1 MSKGSFT
8 RNAHKFAKRK
18 SMSRSRSHR
27 PYLRGA
33 IMFATSASLLVATS
47 VTSGALTR
55 EGTRTSTVP
64 TVPTT
69 TYAYGLG
76 SPFQQTVVGAD
87 IWVTDQAFNR
97 VDEVNAS
104 TGAVVAA
111 VNVAAAPGYLVYADN
126 LLWVTSTNQHSSE
139 LFVIN
144 PATATVVKQIAV
156 ASQGRELVVGNDLWV
171 TDDGATG
178 TVTEVSLSTQSVV
191 RVIPD
196 ELSASNQSGPL
207 NMVSVGSDLW
217 VTNNNTN
224 TVTEIDETTGTVL
237 NVVAV
242 GSGADSIVVDGGK
255 LYVGCDNDN
264 NVYVINPG
272 SATVLTT
279 ITVGANNALSVQ
291 DGQLIAAASNTSDH
305 IDVLAPAT
313 ESILVSIPAAVTE
326 ANVVYGDGFLWA
338 ASAETSTVSKINLSS
353 HKVVGTSTI
362 AEDSDM
368 TSIGVAGN
376 NVFVALTNTADLA
389 MIVASTGKTSLVCGT
404 YDQGEIATDGT
415 NLFLR
420 GTQGRI
426 DEYNTV
432 THATAQI
439 AKYLGADY
447 ALAYANGDL
456 FYQSMGSLNVYSV
469 AQAKVIKSIPISN
482 EAFHLDVVGNT
493 LWGSL
498 SDTGQLIKVNLS
510 TLALSTITLPTGSSP
525 WTITS
530 GGADVWVVGSNA
542 IYEVNPTTNAFTAIP
557 VAGRPEGALFVNG
570 HLWVDVTVTQHPA
583 IVGTIHP
590 HGPSGSGE
598 LLRVAVPSGTVEQT
612 ISIPPQPTS
621 LVFDGTAL
629 WIGSQENGVLT
640 AVNPATGTIV
650 GQSAGFNGGATYSQL
665 LGTTLYFDG
674 PGLSPLTTVG
684 LSGVLGSVYFA
695 NGVSTVPAT
704 SSTANSL
711 KAVAKAIVSGTYFA
725 VTVDGYADS
734 SGTPAQNKQVSQA
747 RANAAAAA
755 LSKDLKALG
764 ATHITVTAVGQG
776 VSTSSKNPALDRRA
790 DITALR

>member
-1 MSKGSFT
+1 MSGSGA
-8 RNAHKFAKRK
+8 R
-18 SMSRSRSHR
+18 R
-27 PYLRGA
+27 PYLRGV
-33 IMFATSASLLVATS
+33 IMFATTASLLVATS

-55 EGTRTSTVP
+55 VATLASTAP

-76 SPFQQTVVGAD
+76 SPFQQAVVGAD
-87 IWVTDQAFNR
+87 LWVTDQAFNR

-104 TGAVVAA
+104 TGAVITA
-111 VNVAAAPGYLVYADN
+111 VNVAAAPGYLTYADN
-126 LLWVTSTNQHSSE
+126 LLWVTSTNPHSNE

-156 ASQGRELVVGNDLWV
+156 ASQGRELLVGNDLWI
-171 TDDGATG
+171 TDDGNTG
-178 TVTEVSLSTQSVV
+178 SVTEVSLSTQSVV

-196 ELSASNQSGPL
+196 EISGSNQSGPL
-207 NMVSVGSDLW
+207 NLVSVGSDLW

-224 TVTEIDETTGTVL
+224 TVTEIDESTGTVL
-237 NVVAV
+237 NVVTV
-242 GSGADSIVVDGGK
+242 GSGADSIVADGGK
-255 LYVGCDNDN
+255 VYVGCDHDN
-264 NVYVINPG
+264 NVYVINPT

-279 ITVGANNALSVQ
+279 ITVGANNAVSVQ
-291 DGQLIAAASNTSDH
+291 GGQLIAAASDISDH

-313 ESILVSIPAAVTE
+313 ESILWTIPAAVTE
-326 ANVVYGDGFLWA
+326 GNVVYGDGYLWA

-376 NVFVALTNTADLA
+376 NVFVALTNTTDLA
-389 MIVASTGKTSLVCGT
+389 MIAASTGKTTLVCGM

-432 THATAQI
+432 THANVQI

-456 FYQSMGSLNVYSV
+456 FYQSEGSLSAYSV
-469 AQAKVIKSIPISN
+469 AQAKIVKSIPIPN
-482 EAFHLDVVGNT
+482 QAFYLEVVGNT

-498 SDTGQLIKVNLS
+498 SDLGEIFKVNLS
-510 TLALSTITLPTGSSP
+510 TFAISTIALPSGSDP

-530 GGADVWVVGSNA
+530 GGSKVWVVGANA
-542 IYEVNPTTNAFTAIP
+542 VYEVNPTTNAFTAIP
-557 VAGRPEGALFVNG
+557 VAGRPEYAQFING
-570 HLWVDVTVTQHPA
+570 RLWVDATVTQHPA
-583 IVGTIHP
+583 VVGTVHP

-598 LLRVAVPSGTVEQT
+598 LLRLAVPSGAVEQS
-612 ISIPPQPTS
+612 ISIPSQPTS
-621 LVFDGTAL
+621 MDFDGTAL
-629 WIGSQENGVLT
+629 WVGSQEGGVLT
-640 AVNPATGTIV
+640 AVNPATGTII
-650 GQSAGFNGGATYSQL
+650 GQTAGFNGGATYSQL

-674 PGLSPLTTVG
+674 SGLSPLTTVG
-684 LSGVLGSVYFA
+684 LSSVLDSVYFA

-711 KAVAKAIVSGTYFA
+711 KAVAKSIVSGTYFA
-725 VTVDGYADS
+725 VTVDGYADA

-764 ATHITVTAVGQG
+764 ATHVTVTAVGQG